1 MINKLYLYSK
11 SIHRIS
17 LFAMVAL
24 TMIMGGTGTMMKYPS
39 FFSSIPFVDLALMR
53 AVHNMMSIYFSIV
66 LSLMMLTGLYMYLF
80 PYLRKKPALQQV
92 TKPAVP
98 QGVPST
104 DKG

>member
-1 MINKLYLYSK
+1 
-11 SIHRIS
+11 
-17 LFAMVAL
+17 MVAL
-24 TMIMGGTGTMMKYPS
+24 TMIMGGTGTLMKYPS
-39 FFSSIPFVDLALMR
+39 FFSSLPFIDLGLMR

-92 TKPAVP
+92 MKPAVQSEP
-98 QGVPST
+98 QPT